1 MLFRSQ
7 VLRKFFLIW
16 SQNLLPCKF
25 HPSVLI
31 LPRGAQ
37 QDLPCFPTRFLQIF
51 NEIFKEFVEAVL
63 VSSLSVPAGY
73 PSLPLSGPA
82 HLTQL
87 LQSLAVLVAFLM
99 LLFLNTVWPEQKTF
113 SQV

>member
-1 MLFRSQ
+1 MVGRFNIFQKGYL
-7 VLRKFFLIW
+7 
-16 SQNLLPCKF
+16 
-25 HPSVLI
+25 SVL
-31 LPRGAQ
+31 
-37 QDLPCFPTRFLQIF
+37 CV
-51 NEIFKEFVEAVL
+51 FKEFVEAVL